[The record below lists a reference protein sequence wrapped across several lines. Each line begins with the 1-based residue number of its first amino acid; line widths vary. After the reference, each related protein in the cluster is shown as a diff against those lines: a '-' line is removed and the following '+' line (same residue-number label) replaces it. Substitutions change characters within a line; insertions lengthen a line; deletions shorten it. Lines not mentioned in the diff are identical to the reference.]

1 MPKLVDYQA
10 HYQNKK
16 YLTVEAVNK
25 IIPLIEKAERYVPDI
40 ANEYKII
47 FKLQQLANSN
57 KEELTK
63 LIAECIDIVNENKSK
78 CKKLKRKKKQKSESD
93 YAGSED
99 LNSKKTNDTS
109 NAGYENSE
117 DFKRHVNKNSVE
129 SNYALEEEIVKEESE
144 TSIEKNILGSSIL
157 DAGQQVLLISKIISE
172 RNEIVKLRI
181 ESETEIKRLENKIEL
196 SREETKR
203 ESIKLEQ
210 IKEKNNNPDIVRL
223 EILNREIELEAMKQ
237 QNGKQYGI
245 INIAKSNKK
254 E

>member
-1 MPKLVDYQA
+1 MPKLVDYQVN
-10 HYQNKK
+10 YQNKK

-25 IIPLIEKAERYVPDI
+25 IKPLIEKAERYVPDI

-47 FKLQQLANSN
+47 LKPQQLANSN
-57 KEELTK
+57 KEELTN
-63 LIAECIDIVNENKSK
+63 LIVECIDIVNENKSK
-78 CKKLKRKKKQKSESD
+78 CKKLKSKNQKSESD
-93 YAGSED
+93 YAC
-99 LNSKKTNDTS
+99 
-109 NAGYENSE
+109 
-117 DFKRHVNKNSVE
+117 
-129 SNYALEEEIVKEESE
+129 
-144 TSIEKNILGSSIL
+144 SIL
-157 DAGQQVLLISKIISE
+157 DAGQQVLLISKIISK

-210 IKEKNNNPDIVRL
+210 IREKNKINPDIVRL
-223 EILNREIELEAMKQ
+223 EILNREIELEVMKQ